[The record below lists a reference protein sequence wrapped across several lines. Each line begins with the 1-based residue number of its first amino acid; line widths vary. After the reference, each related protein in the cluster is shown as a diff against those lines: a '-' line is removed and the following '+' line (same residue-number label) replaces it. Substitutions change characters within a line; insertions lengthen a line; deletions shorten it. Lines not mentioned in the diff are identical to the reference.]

1 MEMTMRSLF
10 LGLIAA
16 ASLAGAASAAPSEA
30 AWLTLKTATTADHL
44 VQDGALWRCKA
55 DTCSSTKVKALPSG
69 RACRKV
75 AGQLGAVTAFTY
87 RGEALDEAALA
98 DCNTAAKPS

>member
-1 MEMTMRSLF
+1 MRNLV

-16 ASLAGAASAAPSEA
+16 ASLGGAASAAPSEG

-44 VQDGALWRCKA
+44 AQDGALWRCKA
-55 DTCSSTKVKALPSG
+55 ETCTSSKVKALPSS

-75 AGQLGAVTAFTY
+75 AGQLGAVATFTY

-98 DCNTAAKPS
+98 DCNAAAKPS

>member
-1 MEMTMRSLF
+1 MRNLV

-16 ASLAGAASAAPSEA
+16 ASFAGAASAAPSEG
-30 AWLTLKTATTADHL
+30 AWLTLKAATTADHL

-55 DTCSSTKVKALPSG
+55 DTCQSTKVKALPST

-75 AGQLGAVTAFTY
+75 AGQLGAVSAFTY
-87 RGEALDEAALA
+87 RGEVLDEAALA
-98 DCNTAAKPS
+98 DCNSAAKPS